1 MCSLEGQLTPTLGLQ
16 ASAVGAPFPP
26 LATSGGGKG
35 EVMGAAGDGR
45 QAWPARDLE
54 GCLQSPEGRRKGQWS
69 DLGFK
74 RALWP
79 PASHQLWTLLPWI
92 SEAWRSGAKGTET
105 WRWSSL
111 PGLLVIGCGRWGRGG
126 AGGGRRGGRGS

>member
-69 DLGFK
+69 D
-74 RALWP
+74 
-79 PASHQLWTLLPWI
+79 
-92 SEAWRSGAKGTET
+92 RS
-105 WRWSSL
+105 
-111 PGLLVIGCGRWGRGG
+111 PYHDVIAYGPT
-126 AGGGRRGGRGS
+126 AQFHFEVRRSNNAFICINSF